1 MTDISPLLGR
11 KPERSPRGLKLMVVD
26 SQPESRALLKGAL
39 RTLSAVE
46 TIAEMATPVNLEL
59 ALEENPANIVFIEQ
73 SFGWESIS
81 GLVGRIRNQQGGAKT
96 NFVLTSSNLTM
107 ESRRQGIETGILG
120 YLAKPFDIRSLE
132 MAIRDSMGKVATNH
146 KDTLNKVRRIGFFA
160 EFTDLELVRL
170 LKICHTRKFQ
180 VGEYIFHE
188 GDIGDR
194 LYVLLSGTIDILKQR
209 PDGPEKLAQQVAGDC
224 FGEMAL
230 VDSEPRS
237 ADACVSSDV
246 MVIEVNAEIIN
257 DPNDLL
263 ALKIFRKLAILVTQ
277 KLRNYTR

>member
-1 MTDISPLLGR
+1 MTDISPLISR
-11 KPERSPRGLKLMVVD
+11 KPERSSAGLKMMVVD

-39 RTLSAVE
+39 RSLSTVE

-59 ALEENPANIVFIEQ
+59 VLEENPANIVFIEQ
-73 SFGWESIS
+73 SFGWDSIS
-81 GLVGRIRNQQGGAKT
+81 GLVGRIRNQQRGANT
-96 NFVLTSSNLTM
+96 NFILTSSNLNM

-120 YLAKPFDIRSLE
+120 YLSKPFDIRSLE

-160 EFTDLELVRL
+160 EFSDLELVRL

-180 VGEYIFHE
+180 AGEYIFHE

-194 LYVLLSGTIDILKQR
+194 LYVLLSGTIEILKQR
-209 PDGPEKLAQQVAGDC
+209 PEGPETLVRQVAGDC